1 VSLTLIET
9 NNQDYLN
16 WFPNVSLSHQLGEN
30 VSLYGT
36 YKRSITRPSYTDL
49 NPFTFFI
56 NENTVA
62 LGNPNLVPTYRDH
75 YKIGVSFLE
84 YFTVEAYYINY
95 DGAILELPRQNND
108 TNILAYTPTNLDKM
122 VDYGFDFAFDFY
134 PTNTWNLYFV
144 TSFYNI
150 SQETNFGEG
159 FVELSQWSNYSEL
172 SNNLSILKD
181 NSLNLNL
188 TLTWVGQSIVNL
200 STVEDRLFSSLSI
213 SKSLLN
219 KKAIISL
226 TVEDIFNYQNETYNV
241 NYLNQLSTSFT
252 DVDSRFIKLG
262 FRYNFGNTK
271 LNTNERTTDAIERER
286 LKDLD

>member
-1 VSLTLIET
+1 M
-9 NNQDYLN
+9 
-16 WFPNVSLSHQLGEN
+16 
-30 VSLYGT
+30 
-36 YKRSITRPSYTDL
+36 
-49 NPFTFFI
+49 
-56 NENTVA
+56 
-62 LGNPNLVPTYRDH
+62 LGNPNLLPTYRDH

-84 YFTVEAYYINY
+84 YFTVEAYYMNY

-108 TNILAYTPTNLDKM
+108 TNILAYTSTNLDKM

-150 SQETNFGEG
+150 SQETNFGDG

-172 SNNLSILKD
+172 SNNLALLKD
-181 NSLNLNL
+181 NSLNISL
-188 TLTWVGQSIVNL
+188 TMTWVGQSITNL

-219 KKAIISL
+219 KKAVISL
-226 TVEDIFNYQNETYNV
+226 TVEDVFNYQNETYNV
-241 NYLNQLSTSFT
+241 KYLNQSSTSFT
-252 DVDSRFIKLG
+252 DIDSRYIKLG

-271 LNTNERTTDAIERER
+271 LTTNERTTDAIERER
-286 LKDLD
+286 LKDLN